1 MRRRLGSAVTAIT
14 AIGLVGAVCVL
25 HAEDVGAA
33 LGSVSTWAIVGA
45 VALHVAT
52 LILRSEAWR
61 LTLAAAGGDSLS
73 RSVVHGTN
81 AAAFVAGALQSQA
94 ALPARVTLLR
104 RLAGDRAPRP
114 GQICV
119 ADVPIFALE
128 LCATSALL
136 IAAVLLAGRGP
147 WWFAPGAF
155 LLALAVLLGARL
167 APERFAH
174 RPIVRGLA
182 ILGDRRRRGT
192 LVALVAGTAALTVAR
207 VWLILAVCGL
217 PHGLGEV
224 AWVFARRWGS
234 SACCRSGRA
243 HLRAPRWPRSGR
255 PASAPRLR
263 RAYCSARR
271 GSSPCSSTR
280 SGSRSRRGCGCCA
293 AARVRRSR
301 STSLTKPLPSP
312 ESRSAARSAARTPTV
327 AAGLVGAGRRRS
339 VPAPPPCRVVP
350 PCDGQVDMAT
360 PNYSSSRSASSVDQP
375 KLRAP
380 SPAPVSGS

>member
-1 MRRRLGSAVTAIT
+1 VRRRLGSAVTAIT
-14 AIGLVGAVCVL
+14 AIDLVGAVCVL

-136 IAAVLLAGRGP
+136 IAAVLLTGRGP

-224 AWVFARRWGS
+224 AWVFAALGIFGLLPLGPGAPPGATVAAIGAAS
-234 SACCRSGRA
+234 IGAAVAAGLLLSASGIIA
-243 HLRAPRWPRSGR
+243 VLVYALGV
-255 PASAPRLR
+255 AIAPRLR
-263 RAYCSARR
+263 VLRRRPRAPVALDELDE
-271 GSSPCSSTR
+271 
-280 SGSRSRRGCGCCA
+280 A
-293 AARVRRSR
+293 AA
-301 STSLTKPLPSP
+301 L
-312 ESRSAARSAARTPTV
+312 A
-327 AAGLVGAGRRRS
+327 
-339 VPAPPPCRVVP
+339 
-350 PCDGQVDMAT
+350 
-360 PNYSSSRSASSVDQP
+360 
-375 KLRAP
+375 
-380 SPAPVSGS
+380 